1 MKKLRSLFVAL
12 LLFAIAFPALAETTT
27 TEEMPVDVEVTE
39 KMFLAQISD
48 INLNSEDYLGKVIA
62 LEGMFMTVDY
72 GTGGPVYHLVYRK
85 SPGCC
90 GNDGITGLEVVWD
103 DPATAFP
110 AENTWVRAVGTLE
123 QYTEEDMPY
132 LQLSL
137 QSLTP
142 TDKPGLDSVTQ

>member
-1 MKKLRSLFVAL
+1 VKRLCSLLAAL
-12 LLFAIAFPALAETTT
+12 LLFNLPALAETA
-27 TEEMPVDVEVTE
+27 ELPVDVEVTE
-39 KMFLAQISD
+39 KMFLSQISD

-103 DPATAFP
+103 DPATVFP

-123 QYTEEDMPY
+123 QYTQDDMPY
-132 LQLSL
+132 LQLRL

-142 TDKPGLDSVTQ
+142 TDKPGLDFVTQ